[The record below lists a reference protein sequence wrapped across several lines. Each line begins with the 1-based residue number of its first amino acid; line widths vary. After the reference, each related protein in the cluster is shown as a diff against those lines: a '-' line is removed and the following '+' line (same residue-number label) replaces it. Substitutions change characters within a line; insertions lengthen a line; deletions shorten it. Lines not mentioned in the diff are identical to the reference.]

1 MNKSPQITVLM
12 AVNNG
17 ESFVAEAIESIL
29 QQSFGDFEF
38 LIVDDASTD
47 NSRDVVAGF
56 SDARI
61 SLLSNEK
68 QQGLSRSLN
77 RGLDQTKGK
86 YVARMDHDDI
96 SHRLR
101 LEKQLEFLES
111 HQDLDV
117 LGTWARTLGG
127 KKEQIWRYPA
137 RDEDIR
143 SELIFNPVLVHGSV
157 MLRKSTFDKFKLR
170 YDPKISRAQDYE
182 LWTRAAAK
190 VRFANIPS
198 VLLEYRIHDDQ
209 VGKQHGGEQQKVAAS
224 VRAKQLKSLGLTP
237 SRKELEL
244 HNRISRWEL
253 PKENAELRA
262 LKDWFLKLSAANLAT
277 NTLPR
282 TAFERALEKRWWAA
296 CRANVDMGLE
306 AWRMY
311 TSFPIRASGRK
322 GLEKAEFIAKA
333 SLRQLFGRTPG

>member
-1 MNKSPQITVLM
+1 M
-12 AVNNG
+12 AVHNG

-262 LKDWFLKLSAANLAT
+262 LEGLVFEVKRRKPGHKHPSAH
-277 NTLPR
+277 R
-282 TAFERALEKRWWAA
+282 F
-296 CRANVDMGLE
+296 
-306 AWRMY
+306 
-311 TSFPIRASGRK
+311 
-322 GLEKAEFIAKA
+322 
-333 SLRQLFGRTPG
+333 